1 MAKWDCAIRRKGD
14 DMIKDDFTSV
24 EWATLHIALEAIGT
38 AWGELDDR
46 CTCEAMSD
54 LVGLNDDQLAYI
66 DILFTMALQGKAA
79 LDTARKRKDDTD
91 K

>member
-1 MAKWDCAIRRKGD
+1 MK
-14 DMIKDDFTSV
+14 KDDFTSV
-24 EWATLHIALEAIGT
+24 EWATLHIALEAIET
-38 AWGELDDR
+38 SCSELDDR

-66 DILFTMALQGKAA
+66 DILFIMALQGKAA
-79 LDTARKRKDDTD
+79 LDTARKRWGDTD